1 MWTDLDFNRKE
12 YSGSSEYGVPISGKL
27 DPMHDET
34 EFGYIYC
41 VDGKTMVLPII
52 YPNDHI
58 YVNGVEVTDELR
70 KPYVLSDELVR
81 RIEEALADSGIY
93 IDLP

>member
-1 MWTDLDFNRKE
+1 MGNSVL
-12 YSGSSEYGVPISGKL
+12 L
-27 DPMHDET
+27 
-34 EFGYIYC
+34 C

-58 YVNGVEVTDELR
+58 YVDGVDVTDELR
-70 KPYVLSDELVR
+70 RPYELSDELVR
-81 RIEEALADSGIY
+81 RIEEAMADSGID